1 MQLNIDQASIEAAIK
16 AHLDETVALGIDY
29 KVKEAINKAI
39 ADAITPEIVQSYV
52 DSAMS
57 ALTDPDVSL
66 RIVSEMQHA
75 MAEAVRVTMEETVL
89 AVAVRLRGYSPNRN
103 REDEAKID
111 TLRERLFPSLPN
123 AKSAAAG
130 SERKDHE

>member
-16 AHLDETVALGIDY
+16 AHLDETVARGIDY

-89 AVAVRLRGYSPNRN
+89 AVAVRLRGYNTSRD
-103 REDEAKID
+103 RDAESKID
-111 TLRERLFPSLPN
+111 ALRERLFPSLPN
-123 AKSAAAG
+123 SVL
-130 SERKDHE
+130 SQPPVE

>member
-16 AHLDETVALGIDY
+16 AHLDETVARGIDY
-29 KVKEAINKAI
+29 KVKEAINRAI

-89 AVAVRLRGYSPNRN
+89 AVAVRLRGYSTSRD
-103 REDEAKID
+103 RDAEAKID
-111 TLRERLFPSLPN
+111 ALRERLFPSLPN
-123 AKSAAAG
+123 NAI
-130 SERKDHE
+130 SETCTNEPQA